1 MSGIRDSGKTQDP
14 FQLNR
19 FLEAQEPVYSTVV
32 RELRNGRKYTHWMWF
47 IFPQVSGLGYS
58 STSKYY
64 AIKSKEEAEQYLNHP
79 ILGARLIECS
89 QIVLSHTGRSALEIF
104 GSPDDLKLKSSMT
117 LFETVASGESVFT
130 QVLEKYFQGNRDTKT
145 LKFLGLL

>member
-1 MSGIRDSGKTQDP
+1 MSSNSHLHRTDDP
-14 FQLNR
+14 FNLNR
-19 FLEAQEPVYSTVV
+19 FIEAQETIYSAVI
-32 RELRNGRKYTHWMWF
+32 RELRNGRKSTHWMWF
-47 IFPQVSGLGYS
+47 IFPQVNGLGYS

-64 AIKSKEEAEQYLNHP
+64 AIRNKEEAEQYVNHT

-89 QIVLSHTGRSALEIF
+89 QIVLSHTGRSASEIF

-117 LFETVASGESVFT
+117 LFETVVSGDSVFA

-145 LKFLGLL
+145 LKLLGRL